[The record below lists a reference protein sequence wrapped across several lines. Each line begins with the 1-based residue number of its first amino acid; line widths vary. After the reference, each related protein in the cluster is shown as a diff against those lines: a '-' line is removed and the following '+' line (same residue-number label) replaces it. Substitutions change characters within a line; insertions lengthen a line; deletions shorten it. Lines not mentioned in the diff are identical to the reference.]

1 MRVLVVNSG
10 SSSVKLALLD
20 GDEVVKRVVVDP
32 GDAEDAQHRML
43 EEELDAVGHR
53 VVHGGTRFSGPVIV
67 DDVILAAIEGLR
79 DLAPLHQGPAV
90 AALRQARAA
99 LPGIPQVA
107 CFDTA
112 FHTTI
117 PAAAHTYAVPQ
128 RWRDEH
134 GVRRY
139 GFHGLAHQWAARRAA
154 ELVGTSAAELRIVT
168 AHLGSGASLCAV
180 DRGRSVDTTM
190 GFTPTAGLVMGTRS
204 GDLDPSVPPYLIRN
218 GLDPGEVGDAL
229 DQDSGLRALAGASD
243 VREILAAADTGDD
256 DAALALEVWAH
267 RARAMVAGMVSALG
281 GVDVLAFSGG
291 VAEHQPRM
299 RALVVDG
306 LGFLGLA
313 LDADR
318 NAAAVNDDAVISGP
332 SASAVTVV
340 VEARE
345 DVVIAEQVRNLLAE

>member
-1 MRVLVVNSG
+1 
-10 SSSVKLALLD
+10 
-20 GDEVVKRVVVDP
+20 
-32 GDAEDAQHRML
+32 
-43 EEELDAVGHR
+43 
-53 VVHGGTRFSGPVIV
+53 
-67 DDVILAAIEGLR
+67 
-79 DLAPLHQGPAV
+79 
-90 AALRQARAA
+90 
-99 LPGIPQVA
+99 
-107 CFDTA
+107 
-112 FHTTI
+112 
-117 PAAAHTYAVPQ
+117 
-128 RWRDEH
+128 
-134 GVRRY
+134 
-139 GFHGLAHQWAARRAA
+139 
-154 ELVGTSAAELRIVT
+154 
-168 AHLGSGASLCAV
+168 
-180 DRGRSVDTTM
+180 M

-299 RALVVDG
+299 RALLVDG

-318 NAAAVNDDAVISGP
+318 NAAATDDDAVISGP